1 MQLGQLPVVN
11 RLVSWSRVRFGAAIP
26 ALAGGT
32 LVGLLLISIAL
43 PWLLTWGWQREFMA
57 AACVMFSTG
66 LLVSR
71 ALRLGENAPVTYWAG
86 AACIWSML
94 QPACLF
100 GLTSCLSVLPVTSV
114 ESLVVRPLIALACAA
129 PVWLVAAVCLAR
141 VVDLS
146 CRRSVAN
153 GGSFESASVAAC
165 CGIACGL
172 GANALLLVPLLGVW
186 LVALVAFSIT
196 AVCLWRGASLRTG
209 AENTVVAD
217 PGSVGSDAGSI
228 RHGRALIDAP
238 TLSRRVLE
246 NPFFDVGSPSSW
258 LLSVFVAAALGGL
271 FAVVTRLIEQLMPGG
286 FQVLTAE
293 WIGLVVGCGCGMLLS
308 HRLHNSSRWTWLAA
322 AAWSA
327 LLWGAFPVLVE
338 LELWMNASL
347 TWVAALLLAR
357 SMLFVL
363 AVAPLGMA
371 FGELVAGYRSSPR
384 QEDSGHERLS
394 MAIARFCLPFV
405 LGLLL
410 AGGAIETVGLLG
422 SMRLCCGM
430 LVLLAVVEQI
440 RLRDRLAAWPV
451 RLGFAG
457 LVLAGLALP
466 AWRSQ
471 DDAARVSKLLFSTP
485 AFMAHRSGWES
496 RLLPQ
501 LDDTRMVARMEG
513 PHGPLTLWRSRGLE
527 LHLRE
532 NGVPRSVISVN
543 TNVHPQFAP
552 EVLQAALPLVMAD
565 NPNRVLLLGASGGVP
580 LSTCLHFP
588 VREAVCVEGDARL
601 IEMLRGPL
609 AHETGV
615 DPLSDDRVKL
625 LAAPPELA
633 LMTNDAV
640 FDVILSSPP
649 PSSIISGAA
658 SFTVEYYQRA
668 SRRLADRGIFCQR
681 FECLDYGPSPLRLV
695 VLALRQAF
703 REVIAVETAAGDLLL
718 MATNSKGVFVP
729 DDLPAR
735 LETPHVRRLLAR
747 SGLDWST
754 PLNFPTYDH
763 AALGEICDEAR
774 TGSNSSTNGL
784 LATTAPL
791 DMMRWGPKLQES
803 QRVLTAIRTSP
814 TPNWNRDDEAK
825 PNLLAQEVK
834 TSRKSRF
841 LDWLGDSRVSAELL
855 RRLSEV
861 ATQQKLVREYPE
873 EHWWQY
879 RKALRQQLQDHP
891 RSPLQQ
897 VRHVRGEKQTHPEDL
912 ARKAYFEAFGDAAQR
927 AKPTDVQ
934 IAAMEACLEPFDPL
948 MSYFARQEIADLQ
961 ARSDVDAVGELTHR
975 LHVVYFA
982 PVGEASTRNVASTIE
997 LLVRHP
1003 ESIPDDARRF
1013 DVLNGLVQLLRTR
1026 WESRQN
1032 TPVLSARK
1040 QLTDVDR
1047 SVIAVEKALTSM
1059 GELSSS
1065 VALTEEEWATR
1076 KQVVDRILLRPLRA
1090 YRSSLQT
1097 AAVKN
1102 EGRSRAIIEQ
1112 ADEPTV
1118 E

>member
-11 RLVSWSRVRFGAAIP
+11 RLVSWNRLRVGGAVP
-26 ALAGGT
+26 AFVGGT
-32 LVGLLLISIAL
+32 LVGLLLISIAF
-43 PWLLTWGWQREFMA
+43 PWLLTWGQQREFIA
-57 AACVMFSTG
+57 AACVMFGAG

-71 ALRLGENAPVTYWAG
+71 VLRFGENAPATYWSG
-86 AACIWSML
+86 AACVWAML
-94 QPACLF
+94 QPMCLF
-100 GLTSCLSVLPVTSV
+100 GLTSCLSLLPITAIESV
-114 ESLVVRPLIALACAA
+114 IVRSLVALACAA
-129 PVWLVAAVCLAR
+129 PIWLVAAVCFAR
-141 VVDLS
+141 VVDAS
-146 CRRSVAN
+146 CHRSAQR
-153 GGSFESASVAAC
+153 GCSPEMAAFATC
-165 CGIACGL
+165 MGLGCGL
-172 GANALLLVPLLGVW
+172 GANALFLVPLMGVW
-186 LVALVAFSIT
+186 LVAAVALCVT
-196 AVCLWRGASLRTG
+196 VVCWWRGSRQSQRVLVDGQVCSSGSREEVRTG
-209 AENTVVAD
+209 KSARPTVAVW
-217 PGSVGSDAGSI
+217 
-228 RHGRALIDAP
+228 
-238 TLSRRVLE
+238 
-246 NPFFDVGSPSSW
+246 DVGSLFSRLVPV
-258 LLSVFVAAALGGL
+258 LVAAALGGL
-271 FAVVTRLIEQLMPGG
+271 FAVVTRLIGQLMPGG

-293 WIGLVVGCGCGMLLS
+293 WMGLVVGCGCGMLLS

-347 TWVAALLLAR
+347 TWVAALLFAR
-357 SMLFVL
+357 SLLFVL

-371 FGELVAGYRSSPR
+371 FGGLVAGRSRSPR
-384 QEDSGHERLS
+384 QENSGSERLS
-394 MAIARFCLPFV
+394 TTVARFCLPFV

-410 AGGAIETVGLLG
+410 ASSAIETVGLLA
-422 SMRLCCGM
+422 SMRICCGT

-440 RLRDRLAAWPV
+440 RLRDRFAAWPV
-451 RLGFAG
+451 RLGFVG
-457 LVLAGLALP
+457 LILAGLALP
-466 AWRSQ
+466 TWRSQ

-485 AFMAHRSGWES
+485 AFVAHRSGWES

-501 LDDTRMVARMEG
+501 LDDTRLVARLEG
-513 PHGPLTLWRSRGLE
+513 PHGSLTLWRSRGLE

-552 EVLQAALPLVMAD
+552 EVLQAALPLVLAD

-580 LSTCLHFP
+580 LATCLHFP

-609 AHETGV
+609 SRETGV

-625 LAAPPELA
+625 IAAPAELS
-633 LMTNDAV
+633 LMADDAV

-649 PSSIISGAA
+649 PSSIVSGAA
-658 SFTVEYYQRA
+658 SFTTEYYQRA

-695 VLALRQAF
+695 VRTLRQAF

-718 MATNSKGVFVP
+718 MATNSEGVFVP

-735 LETPHVRRLLAR
+735 LETPHVRKLLAR

-763 AALGEICDEAR
+763 AALGEICNESR
-774 TGSNSSTNGL
+774 TGLNSSTNGL

-791 DMMRWGPKLQES
+791 DMMRWGPKLQET

-814 TPNWNRDDEAK
+814 TPNWNRVGETN
-825 PNLLAQEVK
+825 PNLLAEEVK

-861 ATQQKLVREYPE
+861 ATQQKLVREFPE
-873 EHWWQY
+873 EHWWKY

-912 ARKAYFEAFGDAAQR
+912 ARKSYFEAFGDAAQR
-927 AKPTDVQ
+927 AKPTDAQ

-982 PVGEASTRNVASTIE
+982 PAGEASTRNVASTIE

-1003 ESIPDDARRF
+1003 EAIPDEARRF

-1047 SVIAVEKALTSM
+1047 SVIAVEKALTAMS
-1059 GELSSS
+1059 ELTSS
-1065 VALTEEEWATR
+1065 VDLSAEEWATR

-1090 YRSSLQT
+1090 YRSSLQA
-1097 AAVKN
+1097 AAVKS
-1102 EGRSRAIIEQ
+1102 EGRSREMIKQ
-1112 ADEPTV
+1112 AGEPTA

>member
-11 RLVSWSRVRFGAAIP
+11 RLVSWNRLRFGAAIP

-32 LVGLLLISIAL
+32 LVGLLLISITL
-43 PWLLTWGWQREFMA
+43 PWLLTWGWQREFIA
-57 AACVMFSTG
+57 AACVMFGAG

-71 ALRLGENAPVTYWAG
+71 AFRFGENAPVTSWAG
-86 AACIWSML
+86 AACVWAIL

-100 GLTSCLSVLPVTSV
+100 GLTSCLSLLPVTSV
-114 ESLVVRPLIALACAA
+114 ESLVTRSLIALACAA
-129 PVWLVAAVCLAR
+129 PIWLVAAVCFAR

-146 CRRSVAN
+146 CQRSVAR
-153 GGSFESASVAAC
+153 GCTFESASVAAC
-165 CGIACGL
+165 CGVACGL
-172 GANALLLVPLLGVW
+172 GANALLFVPLMGVW
-186 LVALVAFSIT
+186 FMAAGAIGVT
-196 AVCLWRGASLRTG
+196 AVCWWRG
-209 AENTVVAD
+209 
-217 PGSVGSDAGSI
+217 
-228 RHGRALIDAP
+228 
-238 TLSRRVLE
+238 SRLDSVLE
-246 NPFFDVGSPSSW
+246 PTQEPLTPGPSPRKAGARGELANR
-258 LLSVFVAAALGGL
+258 LLVAAALGGL
-271 FAVVTRLIEQLMPGG
+271 FAVVTRLIGQLMPGG

-293 WIGLVVGCGCGMLLS
+293 WMGLVVGCGCGMLLS
-308 HRLHNSSRWTWLAA
+308 HRLHNSSHWTWLAA

-347 TWVAALLLAR
+347 TWVAALLFAR

-363 AVAPLGMA
+363 ALAPLGMA
-371 FGELVAGYRSSPR
+371 FGGLVAGRSSSPR
-384 QEDSGHERLS
+384 QADSGNERLS
-394 MAIARFCLPFV
+394 MAMARFCLPFV

-440 RLRDRLAAWPV
+440 RLRDKFAVWPV
-451 RLGFAG
+451 RLGFVC
-457 LVLAGLALP
+457 LVLTGLALP

-485 AFMAHRSGWES
+485 AFVAHRSGWES

-501 LDDTRMVARMEG
+501 LDDTRMVACLEG

-543 TNVHPQFAP
+543 TSVHPQFAP

-565 NPNRVLLLGASGGVP
+565 TPNRVLLLGASGGVP
-580 LSTCLHFP
+580 LATCLHFP

-609 AHETGV
+609 ARETGV

-633 LMTNDAV
+633 LMTNDTT

-649 PSSIISGAA
+649 PSSIVSGAA
-658 SFTVEYYQRA
+658 SFTAEYYQRA

-695 VLALRQAF
+695 VQALRQAF

-718 MATNSKGVFVP
+718 MATNSEGVFVP

-763 AALGEICDEAR
+763 AALGEICNESR
-774 TGSNSSTNGL
+774 TGLNSSTNGL

-791 DMMRWGPKLQES
+791 DMMRWGPKLQET

-814 TPNWNRDDEAK
+814 TPHWNRDGETN
-825 PNLLAQEVK
+825 PNRLAEEVK
-834 TSRKSRF
+834 SSRKSRF

-861 ATQQKLVREYPE
+861 ATQQKLVREFPE

-927 AKPTDVQ
+927 AKPTDAQ

-1003 ESIPDDARRF
+1003 ESIPDEARRF

-1059 GELSSS
+1059 SELTSS
-1065 VALTEEEWATR
+1065 VDLTEEEWATR

-1097 AAVKN
+1097 AAIKN

-1112 ADEPTV
+1112 ADEPTA

>member
-11 RLVSWSRVRFGAAIP
+11 RLVSWNRVGFGAAIP

-32 LVGLLLISIAL
+32 LVGLLLISITL
-43 PWLLTWGWQREFMA
+43 PWLLTWGWQREFIA
-57 AACVMFSTG
+57 AACVIFGTG

-71 ALRLGENAPVTYWAG
+71 ALRLGENAPVTYWVG
-86 AACIWSML
+86 AACVWAML

-100 GLTSCLSVLPVTSV
+100 GLTSCLRLLPVSSV
-114 ESLVVRPLIALACAA
+114 ESLVVRSLIALACAA
-129 PVWLVAAVCLAR
+129 PVWLVAAVCFAR

-146 CRRSVAN
+146 CQCSVAR
-153 GGSFESASVAAC
+153 GCTFESASIAAC
-165 CGIACGL
+165 LGIAGGL
-172 GANALLLVPLLGVW
+172 GANALLLVPLMGVW
-186 LVALVAFSIT
+186 LVAVVALGVT
-196 AVCLWRGASLRTG
+196 VVCWWRGSRQSQRVLVDCQVCSSGLGGEVRTG
-209 AENTVVAD
+209 KSARPTVA
-217 PGSVGSDAGSI
+217 I
-228 RHGRALIDAP
+228 
-238 TLSRRVLE
+238 
-246 NPFFDVGSPSSW
+246 FDVGSLFSRLIP
-258 LLSVFVAAALGGL
+258 VFVAAALGGL
-271 FAVVTRLIEQLMPGG
+271 FAVVTRLIGQLMPGG
-286 FQVLTAE
+286 FQVFTAE

-308 HRLHNSSRWTWLAA
+308 HRFHNSSRWTWLAT

-347 TWVAALLLAR
+347 TWVAALLFAR
-357 SMLFVL
+357 SMLLVL

-371 FGELVAGYRSSPR
+371 FGGLVAGLSRSLR
-384 QEDSGHERLS
+384 VEDSRNERLS
-394 MAIARFCLPFV
+394 TTIARFCLPFV

-410 AGGAIETVGLLG
+410 AGSAIETVGLLG
-422 SMRLCCGM
+422 STRLCCGM

-451 RLGFAG
+451 RLGFVG

-485 AFMAHRSGWES
+485 AFVAHRSGWES

-580 LSTCLHFP
+580 LATCLHFP

-609 AHETGV
+609 SRETGV

-633 LMTNDAV
+633 LMTNDTM

-649 PSSIISGAA
+649 PSSIVSGAA
-658 SFTVEYYQRA
+658 SFTTEFYQRA

-695 VLALRQAF
+695 VRALRQAF

-718 MATNSKGVFVP
+718 MATNSEGVFVP
-729 DDLPAR
+729 DDLPVR

-763 AALGEICDEAR
+763 AALGEICDESR
-774 TGSNSSTNGL
+774 TGSNSSANGL

-791 DMMRWGPKLQES
+791 DMMRWGPKLQET

-814 TPNWNRDDEAK
+814 TPNWNRDGETK
-825 PNLLAQEVK
+825 PNLLAEEVK

-879 RKALRQQLQDHP
+879 RKALRQQLQDHS
-891 RSPLQQ
+891 RSSLQQ

-912 ARKAYFEAFGDAAQR
+912 ARKSYFEAFGNAAQR
-927 AKPTDVQ
+927 AKPTDIQ

-1003 ESIPDDARRF
+1003 EAIPDEARRF

-1032 TPVLSARK
+1032 APVLSARR

-1059 GELSSS
+1059 SG
-1065 VALTEEEWATR
+1065 LTAPADLTAEEWATR
-1076 KQVVDRILLRPLRA
+1076 QQVIDRILLRPLRA

-1097 AAVKN
+1097 AAIKN
-1102 EGRSRAIIEQ
+1102 EGRSRAMIKQ
-1112 ADEPTV
+1112 ADEATA

>member
-11 RLVSWSRVRFGAAIP
+11 RLVSWNRLRFGAAIP

-32 LVGLLLISIAL
+32 LVGLLLISITL
-43 PWLLTWGWQREFMA
+43 PWLLTWGWQREFIA
-57 AACVMFSTG
+57 AACVMFGAG

-71 ALRLGENAPVTYWAG
+71 AFRFGENAPVTSWAG
-86 AACIWSML
+86 AACVWAIL

-100 GLTSCLSVLPVTSV
+100 GLTSCLSLLPVTSV
-114 ESLVVRPLIALACAA
+114 ESLVVRSLIALACAA
-129 PVWLVAAVCLAR
+129 PVWLVAAVCFAR

-146 CRRSVAN
+146 CQRSVTR
-153 GGSFESASVAAC
+153 GCTFESASVAAC
-165 CGIACGL
+165 FGIAAGL
-172 GANALLLVPLLGVW
+172 GANALLLVPLMGVW
-186 LVALVAFSIT
+186 FA
-196 AVCLWRGASLRTG
+196 
-209 AENTVVAD
+209 TVVAFTVTVVCWWR
-217 PGSVGSDAGSI
+217 GSRQSQRMLVDGQVCSSGSGDEVRTGKSA
-228 RHGRALIDAP
+228 RP
-238 TLSRRVLE
+238 TVAV
-246 NPFFDVGSPSSW
+246 FDVASPFSR
-258 LLSVFVAAALGGL
+258 LVPIVVAAALGGL
-271 FAVVTRLIEQLMPGG
+271 FAVVTRLIGQLMPGG

-293 WIGLVVGCGCGMLLS
+293 WMGLVVGCGCGMLLS
-308 HRLHNSSRWTWLAA
+308 HRLHNSNRWTWLAA
-322 AAWSA
+322 AAWGA

-347 TWVAALLLAR
+347 TWVAALLFAR

-363 AVAPLGMA
+363 AVAPLGIA
-371 FGELVAGYRSSPR
+371 FGGLMTGHRSSAR
-384 QEDSGHERLS
+384 QADSGNQRLS
-394 MAIARFCLPFV
+394 MAMARFCLPFV

-410 AGGAIETVGLLG
+410 AGEAIETVGLLG
-422 SMRLCCGM
+422 SMRLFCGM
-430 LVLLAVVEQI
+430 LVLLAVVKQI
-440 RLRDRLAAWPV
+440 RLRDKFAAWPV
-451 RLGFAG
+451 RLGFVC
-457 LVLAGLALP
+457 LVLTGLALP
-466 AWRSQ
+466 TWRSQ

-485 AFMAHRSGWES
+485 AFVAHRSGWES
-496 RLLPQ
+496 RLLTQ
-501 LDDTRMVARMEG
+501 LDDTRMVAHLEG
-513 PHGPLTLWRSRGLE
+513 PHGSLTLWRSRGLE

-609 AHETGV
+609 ARETGV

-625 LAAPPELA
+625 IAAPPELS

-649 PSSIISGAA
+649 PSSIVSGAA
-658 SFTVEYYQRA
+658 SFTTEYYQRA

-695 VLALRQAF
+695 VQALRQAF

-718 MATNSKGVFVP
+718 MATNSEGVFVP

-763 AALGEICDEAR
+763 AALGEICDESR

-791 DMMRWGPKLQES
+791 DMMRWGPKLQET

-814 TPNWNRDDEAK
+814 TPDWNRDDETK
-825 PNLLAQEVK
+825 PNLLAEEVK
-834 TSRKSRF
+834 SSRKSRF

-912 ARKAYFEAFGDAAQR
+912 ARKSYFEAFGAAAQR
-927 AKPTDVQ
+927 AKPTDAQ
-934 IAAMEACLEPFDPL
+934 LAAMEACLEPYDPL

-961 ARSDVDAVGELTHR
+961 ARSDVDAVSELTHR

-1059 GELSSS
+1059 SELTSS
-1065 VALTEEEWATR
+1065 VDLTEEEWATR
-1076 KQVVDRILLRPLRA
+1076 RQVVDRILLRPLRA
-1090 YRSSLQT
+1090 YRGSLQT

-1112 ADEPTV
+1112 ADEPTA